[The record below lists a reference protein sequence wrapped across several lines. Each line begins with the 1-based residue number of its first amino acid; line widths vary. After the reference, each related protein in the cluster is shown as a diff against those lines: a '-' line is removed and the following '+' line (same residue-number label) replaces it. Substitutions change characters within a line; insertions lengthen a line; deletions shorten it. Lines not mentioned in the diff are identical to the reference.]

1 MPSIFTPARLYLP
14 VAIACGCESF
24 APLAITGGLTDTSVA
39 HKRALQQAMLAASE
53 RCLKPAG
60 LQRQTCA
67 VRCRAAAGALQ
78 TLVLAG
84 CNCVTEE
91 QLKSAAGHFT
101 ALRSLTVHHCF
112 LLTEGLAADVDLWTP
127 DTLAHL
133 RIDAASYSIEG
144 ERGIRSA
151 VQLESL
157 PVKQLPQRRATA
169 EGLRAYDERFRYSRT
184 ELESIAQSVQHDCS
198 ACAALS
204 EAVQSLDLA
213 AASK

>member
-1 MPSIFTPARLYLP
+1 MSPALWPLSPFLVEYWTSSYVQWFAWL
-14 VAIACGCESF
+14 GES
-24 APLAITGGLTDTSVA
+24 AP
-39 HKRALQQAMLAASE
+39 
-53 RCLKPAG
+53 
-60 LQRQTCA
+60 TCA
-67 VRCRAAAGALQ
+67 VGCRAAAGTLQ

-84 CNCVTEE
+84 CNCITEE

-101 ALRSLTVHHCF
+101 ALRCLTMHHCF
-112 LLTEGLAADVDLWTP
+112 LLTEGLAADVALWAP

-144 ERGIRSA
+144 EQGTRLA
-151 VQLESL
+151 MQLDSL
-157 PVKQLPQRRATA
+157 PMKQQPQRRKTM
-169 EGLRAYDERFRYSRT
+169 EGLQAYDERFRYSRT

-198 ACAALS
+198 ACAELS

>member
-1 MPSIFTPARLYLP
+1 MQRLAWLGLPTP
-14 VAIACGCESF
+14 I
-24 APLAITGGLTDTSVA
+24 SVV
-39 HKRALQQAMLAASE
+39 
-53 RCLKPAG
+53 C
-60 LQRQTCA
+60 
-67 VRCRAAAGALQ
+67 CRAAAGTLQ

-112 LLTEGLAADVDLWTP
+112 LLTEGLAADVALWSP

-144 ERGIRSA
+144 KRGIRSA

-157 PVKQLPQRRATA
+157 LVKQVPQRQATA
-169 EGLRAYDERFRYSRT
+169 EGLQAYDERFRYSRT

-213 AASK
+213 AARK